1 MIHLITNTI
10 MEMSVPFK
18 IFNKMIF
25 RNLLIF
31 FLVFVYCC
39 NSNAQSIYSKAY
51 ISDKKIILR
60 WAPKDFKVWDLGNK
74 YGYKIERLNLSEE
87 FIPDTGKFTIAE
99 RLNSEAIRPLPSKDS
114 TWVRLIRKNKTAIL
128 IYKSLYGK
136 PNATTNKTD
145 AEQGK
150 GQMLGM
156 VLVSCDLNA
165 EFSKAAGLYF
175 KDTTFQKNAIYAYK
189 ITVLCP
195 NSLGKYSVVCVANTN
210 NKTVFKTPV
219 ILKGKG
225 NNKHSVITWN
235 FKNLQSDYSGYNI
248 ERSEDSVNF
257 VRINKS
263 PYVVV
268 TTQFEKNKTE
278 TNYLDSL
285 PKNKKNY
292 YYRIKGIS
300 LFGEEGLPSNIVK
313 VRGKDDFK
321 SAAQIDS
328 AFAINNKFIKIKW
341 QMNKK
346 VDTKTLKGY
355 WILRSNKTDGK
366 YQSISKGFINPD
378 KNYFIDSL
386 PNYINYYK
394 VIAVNDENDSTTSNP
409 ALAQIIDDVP
419 PSIPIELKGII
430 NDSGRV
436 TLNWLANTEKDLRGY
451 RVFRSN
457 AMHEEFVEVTKELL
471 SETNYSERININ
483 TLTKDIFYTVAAV
496 DKNYNNSNQC
506 LPIKLKRPDHIPPVA
521 PIIKKFEFTDSSIII
536 NWIPSSSFD
545 ASNYKLIRYN
555 DKKDSVIIKEWYA
568 KDSLIKYNDYNVELG
583 NGYFYKLKVTD
594 DVENKSESK
603 ALYTKIEPGYR
614 KKPINFKAKLDIEN
628 KKIVLQWK
636 YEIKEPILYFT
647 IYKSKN
653 NSEYRIFKTLEKNQ
667 FEVFD
672 KEINI
677 NNIYRYQ
684 LKVTLE
690 SGIESLFSNEVVVPY

>member
-1 MIHLITNTI
+1 MKLRFLFLFITVI
-10 MEMSVPFK
+10 VLSHQS
-18 IFNKMIF
+18 IG
-25 RNLLIF
+25 
-31 FLVFVYCC
+31 
-39 NSNAQSIYSKAY
+39 QSIYTKAY
-51 ISDKKIILR
+51 VADKKIILR
-60 WAPKDFKVWDLGNK
+60 WVPKDFKIWDLGNK

-87 FIPDTGKFTIAE
+87 FVPDTGKFTIAE
-99 RLNSEAIRPLPSKDS
+99 RLNANPILPLPSKDS
-114 TWVRLIRKNKTAIL
+114 TWAGLIRKNKTAIL

-136 PNATTNKTD
+136 PDVTANKVE
-145 AEQGK
+145 AEQGRE
-150 GQMLGM
+150 QMLGM

-165 EFSKAAGLYF
+165 DFSKATGLYF
-175 KDTTFQKNAIYAYK
+175 KDTIFNKGAIYAYK
-189 ITVLCP
+189 ITILCP
-195 NSLGKYSVVCVANTN
+195 NSLGKYSAVCVVNTN
-210 NKTVFKTPV
+210 KKTVFMTPV
-219 ILKGKG
+219 LAKGKG
-225 NNKHSVITWN
+225 NNRQSVITWN
-235 FKNLQSDYSGYNI
+235 FKNLQADYSGYNI
-248 ERSEDSVNF
+248 ERSEDSINF

-300 LFGEEGLPSNIVK
+300 LFGEEGLPSNVVK
-313 VRGKDDFK
+313 ARGKDDFK
-321 SAAQIDS
+321 QAAQIDS

-346 VDTKTLKGY
+346 VNPKTLKGY
-355 WILRSNKTDGK
+355 LILRCDKTDGK
-366 YQSISKGFINPD
+366 YQTISNGFINPD

-394 VIAVNDENDSTTSNP
+394 IVAINDENDTTFSYP
-409 ALAQIIDDVP
+409 ALAQIIDDLP
-419 PSIPIELKGII
+419 PAVPIELKGTM

-436 TLNWLANTEKDLRGY
+436 TLNWIANTEKDLRGY

-471 SETNYSERININ
+471 NTTNYTERINSN
-483 TLTKDIFYTVAAV
+483 TLTKDIFYTIAAV

-521 PIIKKFEFTDSSIII
+521 PIIKKIEFTDSSIVI

-545 ASNYKLIRYN
+545 ATDYKLVRYN
-555 DKKDSVIIKEWYA
+555 DKKDSLIVKEWNA
-568 KDSLIKYNDYNVELG
+568 KDSLFKYNDYLVELG
-583 NGYFYKLKVTD
+583 SGYYYKLKVTD
-594 DVENKSESK
+594 DVGNKNESK
-603 ALYTKIEPGYR
+603 VLYTKIEPGFR
-614 KKPINFKAKLDIEN
+614 KKPTNFKAKLDVEN
-628 KKIVLQWK
+628 RKIQLKWS

-653 NSEYRIFKTLEKNQ
+653 NSEYRIFKTIEKNQ

-684 LKVTLE
+684 LKVVLE
-690 SGIESLFSNEVVVPY
+690 SGIESLLSSEVIVPY